1 MISPSTT
8 GIIIIIIYFSL
19 KVTEISSLLKEEKWY
34 VF

>member
-8 GIIIIIIYFSL
+8 GIIIIIYFSL